1 MVKRGP
7 EAVNRRDAEG
17 ALPLV
22 GIGLALPMAAT
33 DQTEIALRIVV
44 ERPVP
49 GVRHS
54 LQAKDDTPLDPKT
67 SADGEALAFDLKIR
81 VAPGPKFFGDQIR
94 REGPERRFVYVR
106 VGQSAGDCMSPWS
119 RRMKI
124 DVHDLPTAL
133 REAAMRGEGVLEITV
148 NGTGKDG
155 TPACATVSRTATTL
169 R

>member
-17 ALPLV
+17 PLPLGGV
-22 GIGLALPMAAT
+22 GLALPMAT
-33 DQTEIALRIVV
+33 KDQTEVALRIVI
-44 ERPVP
+44 EQPVP

-67 SADGEALAFDLKIR
+67 SAEGEALAFDLKIR
-81 VAPGPKFFGDQIR
+81 VAPGPKFFGDHIR
-94 REGPERRFVYVR
+94 REGPERRFIYIR
-106 VGQSAGDCMSPWS
+106 IGQSAGDCMSPWS

-124 DVHDLPTAL
+124 DVHDLPAEL
-133 REAAMRGEGVLEITV
+133 LDRAMRGEGTLEVTV

-155 TPACATVSRTATTL
+155 TPACATVPRTSARL